1 MHWQSKRVF
10 TDKDTARKI
19 LPAHWNQTSLHIWT
33 AVERWVAVQSVLIFT
48 HVVHPRS
55 LILNGIND
63 HLFSPLHNMFVG
75 KCWNGQKVVDYL
87 LEPLQ
92 FSSLSRN
99 KKNQDERDWVYCRVF
114 FFFPWVHDN
123 GDSWNGRDTVKPKW
137 LLSLTRYRPA
147 KWYEPFR
154 V

>member
-1 MHWQSKRVF
+1 MKNCQVLERNMSSKKKYEG
-10 TDKDTARKI
+10 TCSH
-19 LPAHWNQTSLHIWT
+19 L
-33 AVERWVAVQSVLIFT
+33 EY
-48 HVVHPRS
+48 
-55 LILNGIND
+55 NGIND

-147 KWYEPFR
+147 KMIWAFSR
-154 V
+154 LISSS